1 MLVHNWEFVKIEI
14 LRWVIEAANFKLMS
28 LTENSG
34 NVFIVVWYQVHVIV
48 NPICMRCMDTDYG
61 WDFRP
66 KFRLRWK
73 ASRFVISSFLNGIS
87 YYDTEASGIVL
98 SLRPSICPSVHLSVF
113 LSVCLKTLFLPGPHR
128 TLTHWSPGSSA
139 RGQGQGQR
147 SRDMA
152 TVGP

>member
-28 LTENSG
+28 LTENPG
-34 NVFIVVWYQVHVIV
+34 NVFIVVWYQVHV

-98 SLRPSICPSVHLSVF
+98 SLRPSICLSFCLSVWRRYSSQKNK
-113 LSVCLKTLFLPGPHR
+113 LHIIAEVHRQGISVKRVDFFIVDTEN
-128 TLTHWSPGSSA
+128 GSH
-139 RGQGQGQR
+139 
-147 SRDMA
+147 
-152 TVGP
+152 